1 MQKRWSPSARR
12 GKMGSSFRKE
22 GTMPTIDRDKVCWI
36 ILKAREF
43 DAKTAPVEEDYGS
56 NPIDEDM
63 REVLEDLPDDPVEEE
78 LKEFINSLNED
89 EQVELVALAWVGR
102 GSYAPEEWAEAVAEA
117 RRVHNDRTAEY
128 LLGMPLLSDYLLEG
142 LAAFGLSCEE

>member
-1 MQKRWSPSARR
+1 
-12 GKMGSSFRKE
+12 
-22 GTMPTIDRDKVCWI
+22 MPTIDLDKVCWV

-43 DAKTAPVEEDYGS
+43 DAKTAPVEEEPGS

-78 LKEFINSLNED
+78 LKAFIDSLNED

-102 GSYAPEEWAEAVAEA
+102 GSFSAEEWPEAVAEA
-117 RRVHNDRTAEY
+117 RRAHNDRTAEY
-128 LLGMPLLSDYLLEG
+128 LLGMPLLSDYLEEG
-142 LAAFGLSCEE
+142 LAAFGLSCVE

>member
-1 MQKRWSPSARR
+1 
-12 GKMGSSFRKE
+12 
-22 GTMPTIDRDKVCWI
+22 MPTIDPDKVCWV

-43 DAKTAPVEEDYGS
+43 DAKTAPVEEEPGS
-56 NPIDEDM
+56 NPIDDDM

-78 LKEFINSLNED
+78 LEAFIDGLNED

-102 GSYAPEEWAEAVAEA
+102 GSFSAEEWPEAVAEA
-117 RRVHNDRTAEY
+117 RRAHNDRTAEY

-142 LAAFGLSCEE
+142 LASFGLGCDE

>member
-1 MQKRWSPSARR
+1 
-12 GKMGSSFRKE
+12 
-22 GTMPTIDRDKVCWI
+22 MPTIDIDKVCWV

-43 DAKTAPVEEDYGS
+43 DAKTAPVEEEPGS

-78 LKEFINSLNED
+78 LKAFIDSLNED

-102 GSYAPEEWAEAVAEA
+102 GSFSAEEWPEAVAEA
-117 RRVHNDRTAEY
+117 RRAHNDRTAEY
-128 LLGMPLLSDYLLEG
+128 LLGMPLLSDYLEEG
-142 LAAFGLSCEE
+142 LAAFGLSCVE

>member
-1 MQKRWSPSARR
+1 MWRATL
-12 GKMGSSFRKE
+12 GE
-22 GTMPTIDRDKVCWI
+22 DAVPTIDPDKVCWV

-43 DAKTAPVEEDYGS
+43 DAKTAPVEEEPGS

-78 LKEFINSLNED
+78 LKAFIDALNED
-89 EQVELVALAWVGR
+89 EQIELVALAWIGR
-102 GSYAPEEWAEAVAEA
+102 GSFTAEEWPEAVAEA
-117 RRVHNDRTAEY
+117 RRAHNDRTAEY

-142 LAAFGLSCEE
+142 LAAFGISCEE